1 MLELTFSANLDW
13 GSYTIFVA
21 KTVSKKIGA
30 LIHFVKFLSPQVVMY
45 LYKTIICMEYCC
57 HV

>member
-30 LIHFVKFLSPQVVMY
+30 LIHIVKFLSPEVAMY